1 MASITI
7 SNVTGIFG
15 DVVVL
20 REFNEVFHDK
30 EFVTCWA
37 VGLRE
42 NNHAAHDCRF

>member
-7 SNVTGIFG
+7 SNVTRFG

-30 EFVTCWA
+30 EFVTLLGL
-37 VGLRE
+37 VGLWKQPCC
-42 NNHAAHDCRF
+42 A